1 MERKTKLAV
10 VGSLTAVI
18 LFAIILISMMIEK
31 MTPSKEIMK
40 LEDYYKL
47 KASEVMVILQDE
59 IYEKKGLLINDKVYI
74 DYDTVAQKFNK
85 RFYWDSN
92 ENILTYTTP
101 TEILRVEADKNE
113 YSVTKS
119 TIETKAAA
127 DYPIVKMF
135 ADQVYIALDFVKEY
149 SDMTY
154 EYYANPSRIVVNY
167 IWGDYQYFDVSKATK
182 LRYEASIKS
191 PILLDLPVATSLLYV
206 DKEETPKNGFV
217 KVMTEDGIKGYV
229 KKKSLKKAYY
239 KKLESKFRAPEYTAQ
254 TRAGKINMAFHNV
267 TYEYAAEDLEGL
279 VNETKKLN
287 VISPTWFSI
296 DDISGTISSLAT
308 EEYVEK
314 ANSLGLEV
322 WALVDDFKDGID
334 MKELLSYTSRRDTLS
349 NALIEAALT
358 YKLNG
363 INIDFEKIK
372 AEAGVHYIQFLRELS
387 VKCRNNGIVLSVD
400 SYVPTEYTKYYDREE
415 QGKIVD
421 YVVVMAYDEHY
432 AGSEI
437 AGPVASIGFV
447 KEAVTNILTM
457 VPKEK
462 TIIGI
467 PFYTRLW
474 KEASN
479 GEVSSEAYAIS
490 KAKQLIADS
499 SLEAA
504 WDNEAGCYY
513 IEYQKDGATYRMWQE
528 EDKSIEEKMKVI
540 YKAEVAGTA
549 AWKLGQESNSVW
561 DVIERYLN

>member
-10 VGSLTAVI
+10 IGSSAAL
-18 LFAIILISMMIEK
+18 LIILIIILFMIIQK
-31 MTPSKEIMK
+31 FTPSKEIMQ
-40 LEDYYKL
+40 LTDYYKL
-47 KASEVMVILQDE
+47 GDSEVMVILQNE
-59 IYEKKGLLINDKVYI
+59 IYEKKGLLINDKVYL
-74 DYDTVAQKFNK
+74 DYDTVAGKFNK

-101 TEILRVEADKNE
+101 TEILRVEADQNE
-113 YSVTKS
+113 FSVTKS
-119 TIETKAAA
+119 TIQTKAEAG
-127 DYPIVKMF
+127 YPIVKLF

-154 EYYANPSRIVVNY
+154 EYYANPSRIVVHY
-167 IWGDYQYFDVSKATK
+167 IWGDYLYSDVGKEAK
-182 LRYEASIKS
+182 LRFEPSIKS
-191 PILLDLPVATSLLYV
+191 PILLNLTAGTSVMYV
-206 DKEETPKNGFV
+206 DTKEAPENGFV
-217 KVMTEDGIKGYV
+217 KVMTSDGIKGYV
-229 KKKSLKKAYY
+229 KKKGLKKAYY
-239 KKLESKFRAPEYTAQ
+239 KKLESTYKAPEYTAQ
-254 TRAGKINMAFHNV
+254 TRTGKINMAFHNV
-267 TYEYAAEDLEGL
+267 TYEYSANDLENL
-279 VNETKKLN
+279 IKETKKLN

-296 DDISGTISSLAT
+296 NDVSGTISSLAT
-308 EEYVEK
+308 EEYVDK
-314 ANSLGLEV
+314 ANNLGLEV
-322 WALVDDFKDGID
+322 WALVDDFNDGLD
-334 MKELLSYTSRRDTLS
+334 MKELLSRTSRRDTLS

-372 AEAGVHYIQFLRELS
+372 AEAGEDYIQFLRELS

-432 AGSEI
+432 AGSET

-447 KEAVTNILTM
+447 RDAVTNILTM

-474 KEASN
+474 KETGN
-479 GEVSSEAYAIS
+479 GEVSSEAYAMS
-490 KAKQLIADS
+490 KAKQLIAEGNFEATWDS
-499 SLEAA
+499 
-504 WDNEAGCYY
+504 EAGCFY
-513 IEYQKDGATYRMWQE
+513 IEYQRDGATYRMWQE

-540 YKAEVAGTA
+540 YKADVAGTA
-549 AWKLGQESNSVW
+549 AWKLGQESKSVW
-561 DVIERYLN
+561 DVVERYLN